1 MNHQRSIYR
10 ELLQRLSEKGVRY
23 SLLRDTLPEAPE
35 LHELDILV
43 WPEHR
48 REFVAA
54 AQELGFVVRKTGIPG
69 KEVLA
74 AFDGENLRLVDVH
87 YAFIQEGLVYLSL
100 PEALARLRK
109 TPEGH
114 SILSREDELL
124 HLFYHNLLGKNHLQ
138 EKHLPRVREL
148 LSPLP
153 DLAYLKQRVPRANIW
168 NCFEQFILHPETF
181 SKDRKLAGKSAREI
195 RRALMLRSP
204 ANWLRW
210 FYNRR
215 LRKRLHRRRGVHFAF
230 MGVDG
235 AGKSTI
241 IRAVQQQLEQA
252 GAIKFYTVYMG
263 PWGQIRSPFMRLYKK
278 LRLTPPEEDWLG
290 RLREKLQGREKEYSL
305 LLLLKKLLSGKIQGW
320 LYYLA
325 IYLEFWYR
333 YFREVR
339 PRLRKGAIVLS
350 DRYIYDLKYIY
361 KDRPVE
367 QFKWLRGLVCLLY
380 PRPDRVVYLQN
391 DPDTIV
397 RRKPQL
403 NAGQIRQFQ
412 GFYRQA
418 LAAYPVLDVLTDRPP
433 EALARQVVSAIME
446 KYLQSA

>member
-1 MNHQRSIYR
+1 MGIYR
-10 ELLQRLSEKGVRY
+10 ELIKRLSDRGVAY
-23 SLLRDTLPEAPE
+23 ALLRDSLLDAPE

-48 REFVAA
+48 RRFVAVA
-54 AQELGFVVRKTGIPG
+54 RELGFVVRKTGIPG

-74 AFDGENLRLVDVH
+74 AFDGETLRLLDVH

-100 PEALARLRK
+100 PAALARLRK
-109 TPEGH
+109 TPEGY
-114 SILSREDELL
+114 SVLSREDELL

-138 EKHLPRVREL
+138 EKHLSRVKEL
-148 LSPLP
+148 LSPVP
-153 DLAYLKQRVPRANIW
+153 DLTYLKHRVLHPKIW
-168 NCFEQFILHPETF
+168 DCFEQFILHPETF
-181 SKDRKLAGKSAREI
+181 CKDSQLAGKTARQI
-195 RRALMLRSP
+195 RRALLWRSP

-210 FYNRR
+210 FYNRH
-215 LRKRLHRRRGVHFAF
+215 LRRRLHRRRGVHFAF

-241 IRAVQQQLEQA
+241 IQAVQQQLEQA
-252 GAIKFYTVYMG
+252 GGVKFYTVYMG

-278 LRLTPPEEDWLG
+278 LRLSPPEEDWFG

-305 LLLLKKLLSGKIQGW
+305 PLLLKKLLSGKIQGW

-333 YFREVR
+333 YFRDVR

-367 QFKWLRGLVCLLY
+367 QFKWLRGLVCRFY
-380 PRPDRVVYLQN
+380 PRPHRVVYLQN

-403 NAGQIRQFQ
+403 NASQIRQFQ
-412 GFYRQA
+412 QFYRQA
-418 LAAYPVLDVLTDRPP
+418 LATYPVLDVFTDRPP

-446 KYLQSA
+446 KHLQST